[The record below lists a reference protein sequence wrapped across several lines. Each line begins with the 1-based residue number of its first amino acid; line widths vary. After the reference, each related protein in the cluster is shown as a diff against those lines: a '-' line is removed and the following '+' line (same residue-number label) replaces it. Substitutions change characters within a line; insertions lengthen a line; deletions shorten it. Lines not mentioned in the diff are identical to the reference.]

1 MNEMRW
7 MKTDWQITK
16 KKTMKNIIHKINVK
30 SEHTHLHTQTKTKHI
45 GHKNSEFCHKQKEE
59 VILLVIRVIHVIF
72 NF

>member
-1 MNEMRW
+1 
-7 MKTDWQITK
+7 
-16 KKTMKNIIHKINVK
+16 MKNIIHKINVK